1 MQSKYAFIGIGP
13 SDTKVIFDVRDVTS
27 ITEHP
32 DRETCGI
39 PVPADTQV
47 NLSNGTCRILIGG
60 QAAAIMQFIKS
71 AELAYDHRDVYVR
84 PFVDAAYVTC
94 PHCEHEID
102 VPTEDSGREEV
113 SNDT

>member
-32 DRETCGI
+32 DREPCGI
-39 PVPADTQV
+39 PVPANTQV

-71 AELAYDHRDVYVR
+71 AENGSV
-84 PFVDAAYVTC
+84 
-94 PHCEHEID
+94 E
-102 VPTEDSGREEV
+102 
-113 SNDT
+113 